1 MSFPDGVARSR
12 RLPRS
17 RPTRLRN
24 RLPGGLPAT
33 VALPLGLVV
42 WLVLICGG
50 VRGVAQGTNLTWRW
64 SNPAPFGNSIT
75 DLAWRTNRLYLAV
88 GDRGSLWVADALPD
102 WRRARTGTTAA
113 LRGAAYLGDR
123 AIVVG
128 EGGTVLW
135 SDGETFAAAASGSTR
150 WLESVAAS
158 ADRVV
163 AVGDAGTVLMSTD
176 GVSWTA
182 ASTGR
187 TNNLSSVTYAS
198 GLFVAVGDSGFIAS
212 SPDGLTWTARTAG
225 RAAFNLYRVT
235 PVPTGVMAVGDA
247 GNYLI
252 SRTPQLAVWDS
263 GRIVTTNALTSVLAV
278 GSERLVG
285 GAGELRFGVN
295 LLGGWIW
302 SSEINPL
309 RANPAPLVTYQC
321 LFWDGRQVVAGTR
334 GGLIVT
340 GTRSTTLAGFNWSY
354 TEPPGFD
361 SIWDS
366 VVLSVPGTNVSVSFP
381 LGIPAYATNTQP
393 QTLRVTAGESAQFL
407 DSADGK
413 NWNRGLAPATAS
425 GVSYFGIGG
434 RSNLVVAAGS
444 AGALAVSR
452 PDYVPLV
459 STNTATNGT
468 QVVRVVLTNRVN
480 TLGIAW
486 ESATSGVQA
495 DLRGVCADGNL
506 FVVAGSAGTILT
518 SPDARTW
525 TRRTAGVSGVLS
537 GAAAWPGGFVVSGQN
552 GTLLTSANGQS
563 WTSRASGTTRWLWRV
578 RWLGG
583 RLVAVGDGGTVLSSS
598 DGRVWTAS
606 SRPSA
611 TWWNDVAWQSGWFC
625 LVGDGGVVALS
636 QDLSSW
642 VESPTLT
649 TRNLY
654 TACAAAGQWIVG
666 GSGAALLR
674 ARAVAFDA
682 PVQVLNYPKSP
693 DESLFLFG
701 GQMDQAFRLER
712 SSDLR
717 TWGRATELE
726 ISDPEGVLLLL
737 DSGANAPDGQFF
749 RVVEP

>member
-1 MSFPDGVARSR
+1 
-12 RLPRS
+12 
-17 RPTRLRN
+17 
-24 RLPGGLPAT
+24 
-33 VALPLGLVV
+33 
-42 WLVLICGG
+42 
-50 VRGVAQGTNLTWRW
+50 
-64 SNPAPFGNSIT
+64 
-75 DLAWRTNRLYLAV
+75 
-88 GDRGSLWVADALPD
+88 
-102 WRRARTGTTAA
+102 
-113 LRGAAYLGDR
+113 
-123 AIVVG
+123 
-128 EGGTVLW
+128 
-135 SDGETFAAAASGSTR
+135 
-150 WLESVAAS
+150 
-158 ADRVV
+158 
-163 AVGDAGTVLMSTD
+163 
-176 GVSWTA
+176 
-182 ASTGR
+182 
-187 TNNLSSVTYAS
+187 
-198 GLFVAVGDSGFIAS
+198 
-212 SPDGLTWTARTAG
+212 
-225 RAAFNLYRVT
+225 
-235 PVPTGVMAVGDA
+235 MAVGDA

-321 LFWDGRQVVAGTR
+321 LLWDGRQVVAGTR

-381 LGIPAYATNTQP
+381 SGIPAYATNTQP

-413 NWNRGLAPATAS
+413 NWNRGLAPASAS
-425 GVSYFGIGG
+425 GISYFGIGG

-452 PDYVPLV
+452 TDYVPLV

-525 TRRTAGVSGVLS
+525 TRRTAGVSAVLS

-563 WTSRASGTTRWLWRV
+563 WTPRASGTSRWLWRV

-598 DGRVWTAS
+598 DGLVWTAS
-606 SRPSA
+606 STPSA

-717 TWGRATELE
+717 AWGRATELE